1 MAGAGEESCR
11 VKATKSIEAGCD
23 MVLICNN
30 RKDAISTINYFDEL
44 GIKPSKKISNLKKTT
59 NIDWDELTNFERTVN
74 IKHTLKNMRS

>member
-11 VKATKSIEAGCD
+11 VKAAKSIEAGCD

-44 GIKPSKKISNLKKTT
+44 AIKPSKKISNLKKTT
-59 NIDWDELTNFERTVN
+59 NIDWDELTNFERTIN
-74 IKHTLKNMRS
+74 IKHILKNMRS